1 MKHPF
6 AFLALALGA
15 LAFAPSAQADG
26 KAAIKPPV
34 VTAPAPLQ
42 HSTLQ
47 GAPHNCCQPAPAPVQ
62 PRIVSRTVTGPEQG
76 LKLNDAFILSMTG
89 GVGTGVSDVGLGGG
103 FFGSTRGGDFG
114 RSQRFRAAR
123 QFQGKR
129 SSRRSGRRGG
139 GRR

>member
-1 MKHPF
+1 MTHHF

-26 KAAIKPPV
+26 KAAIKPPL

-42 HSTLQ
+42 HSRLQ
-47 GAPHNCCQPAPAPVQ
+47 GAPHNCCQAAPQPVQ
-62 PRIVSRTVTGPEQG
+62 RQIISRTVSAPERG
-76 LKLNDAFILSMTG
+76 LKLDDAFVLSMNG

-103 FFGSTRGGDFG
+103 FFGGARGGDFG
-114 RSQRFRAAR
+114 RSRRFSAAR
-123 QFQGKR
+123 QFQGRR
-129 SSRRSGRRGG
+129 SGRRSGRRGG